1 MVEAPP
7 VSYAKA
13 AEKGKEAEVAKQA
26 EEKKNRAEEKA
37 RAERKTRGARRKKN
51 VTARGRNAR
60 SLIGEGERR
69 RNARRVTGTTMTTSV
84 EETADVMKD
93 GTANEE
99 NDERIEERIRR
110 GKKGVIAS
118 VSAIAIVTALLVI
131 APLTAITMRNLTLAP
146 MMRMAGLLFAGSLKA
161 GLISFI
167 LF

>member
-1 MVEAPP
+1 MLSA
-7 VSYAKA
+7 
-13 AEKGKEAEVAKQA
+13 QD
-26 EEKKNRAEEKA
+26 A
-37 RAERKTRGARRKKN
+37 RSARRKKN

-60 SLIGEGERR
+60 SLTGERERR
-69 RNARRVTGTTMTTSV
+69 RNARRVTGIPRTTSV

-99 NDERIEERIRR
+99 NDGRTEERIRR

>member
-1 MVEAPP
+1 MAEATAF
-7 VSYAKA
+7 SYAKA

-26 EEKKNRAEEKA
+26 EEEKNRAEEKA
-37 RAERKTRGARRKKN
+37 RAERARREERAKKEE
-51 VTARGRNAR
+51 RDRAR
-60 SLIGEGERR
+60 SLIGERERR
-69 RNARRVTGTTMTTSV
+69 RNARRVTGTTTTTSV

-99 NDERIEERIRR
+99 NDGRTEERIRR

>member
-1 MVEAPP
+1 
-7 VSYAKA
+7 
-13 AEKGKEAEVAKQA
+13 
-26 EEKKNRAEEKA
+26 
-37 RAERKTRGARRKKN
+37 
-51 VTARGRNAR
+51 
-60 SLIGEGERR
+60 
-69 RNARRVTGTTMTTSV
+69 MTTSV

-99 NDERIEERIRR
+99 SDERIEERIRR

-131 APLTAITMRNLTLAP
+131 APLTAITMRNLTLGP

-161 GLISFI
+161 GLINLI